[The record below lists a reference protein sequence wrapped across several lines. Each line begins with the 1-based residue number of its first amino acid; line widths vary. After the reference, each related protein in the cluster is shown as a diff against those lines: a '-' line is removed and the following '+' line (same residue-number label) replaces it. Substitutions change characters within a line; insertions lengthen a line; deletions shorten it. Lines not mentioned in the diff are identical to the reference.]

1 MFNLFVFAGVVTGQH
16 EELAHQ
22 DQLYQGP
29 RAITGTVS
37 GSLLSSLGGE
47 CHHGCQSRSNFAA
60 RVDGTLEYRE
70 HFLSERNNLRRLI
83 SSWLENYIFD
93 SQSIGHFT

>member
-47 CHHGCQSRSNFAA
+47 CHHGCQFTAIIYYNLIRSVCGQ
-60 RVDGTLEYRE
+60 RTLVG
-70 HFLSERNNLRRLI
+70 RRPK
-83 SSWLENYIFD
+83 
-93 SQSIGHFT
+93 GC